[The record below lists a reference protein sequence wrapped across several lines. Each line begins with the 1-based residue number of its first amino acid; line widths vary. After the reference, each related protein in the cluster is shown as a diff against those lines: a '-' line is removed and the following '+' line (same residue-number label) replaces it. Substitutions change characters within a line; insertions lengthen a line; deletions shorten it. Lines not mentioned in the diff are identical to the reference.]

1 MFVLIASGGR
11 TGAQL
16 ASMLIEMEHEVR
28 VVENR
33 PEVLSRIHRELP
45 TEVIVEGDPMDPK
58 VLELAGIRDADVMAA
73 TTTSDESNLTLCHI
87 SRHLYNVK
95 RTIARVNNPRNAW
108 LFDDKFHVDVAVN
121 QAQILAGLI
130 QEEMSL
136 GDMITLV
143 KLRRGNYS
151 LVEEKIAAGA
161 PAVGVAIKDLDW
173 PEHCV
178 IAAII
183 RKGEVMIPR
192 GITVIQEDD
201 EILAVTDSD
210 GAKKLVE
217 LFSPPDAEKPA
228 NGHYGDKG
236 LGRLFRN

>member
-1 MFVLIASGGR
+1 
-11 TGAQL
+11 
-16 ASMLIEMEHEVR
+16 
-28 VVENR
+28 
-33 PEVLSRIHRELP
+33 
-45 TEVIVEGDPMDPK
+45 
-58 VLELAGIRDADVMAA
+58 
-73 TTTSDESNLTLCHI
+73 
-87 SRHLYNVK
+87 
-95 RTIARVNNPRNAW
+95 
-108 LFDDKFHVDVAVN
+108 VDVAVN
-121 QAQILAGLI
+121 QANILAGLI

-161 PAVGVAIKDLDW
+161 PAVGVAIKDLNW

-192 GITVIQEDD
+192 GVTIIQEGD
-201 EILAVTDSD
+201 EILAVTDSE

-217 LFSPPDAEKPA
+217 LFSSPDVEKPT
-228 NGHYGDKG
+228 NGHIGDKG
-236 LGRLFRN
+236 ISRLFRN

>member
-1 MFVLIASGGR
+1 MFVLICSGGR

-16 ASMLIEMEHEVR
+16 ASLLIAMDHDVR

-33 PEVLSRIHRELP
+33 PDVLSRIHHELP
-45 TEVIVEGDPMDPK
+45 TEVIVEGDVMDLK
-58 VLELAGIRDADVMAA
+58 VLEQAGIRDADVLAA
-73 TTTSDESNLTLCHI
+73 TTTSDENNLTLCYLA
-87 SRHLYNVK
+87 RTLYHTR

-108 LFDDKFHVDVAVN
+108 LFDAKFHVDVAVN
-121 QAQILAGLI
+121 QAEILASLI

-151 LVEEKIAAGA
+151 LVEEKIPAGA
-161 PAVGVAIKDLDW
+161 RAVGMAIKDLPM
-173 PEHCV
+173 PEHVV

-192 GITVIQEDD
+192 GVTAIEEGD
-201 EILAVTDSD
+201 EILAVADLE
-210 GAKKLVE
+210 GARELAE
-217 LFSPPDAEKPA
+217 LFSAPDSSKPSSGQ
-228 NGHYGDKG
+228 NGEKG
-236 LGRLFRN
+236 LGRIIRR